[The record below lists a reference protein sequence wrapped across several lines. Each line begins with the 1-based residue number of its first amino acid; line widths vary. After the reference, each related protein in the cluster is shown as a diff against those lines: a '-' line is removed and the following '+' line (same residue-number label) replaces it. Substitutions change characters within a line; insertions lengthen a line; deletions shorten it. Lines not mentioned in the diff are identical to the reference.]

1 MTENPFNETFKT
13 NLQYQLDRCAHPAKG
28 LLKLTALVFLVM
40 TALTYGFLSSGA
52 SLLNILKVSVMGT
65 IITTAFL
72 TMSYLDNL
80 SQGLDTIVAKF
91 FQYQADSFKLYAESS
106 EELIHDFLLSYD
118 HGTVDVQFEYQEQP
132 EHLSISKDLMPQPY
146 ANQRL
151 VIVAKH
157 GVLPERYREAYHQAF
172 DTTDLALIYNEVI
185 QKQLKNSRST
195 FWLSKDNYNKL
206 YESPVVEKTSFHLA
220 VLITNRS

>member
-1 MTENPFNETFKT
+1 MSDNPFNETFKN
-13 NLQYQLDRCAHPAKG
+13 NLQHQLERCAHPAKG
-28 LLKLTALVFLVM
+28 LLKLTALVFLV
-40 TALTYGFLSSGA
+40 TTVLTYGFLSSGA
-52 SLLNILKVSVMGT
+52 SLLNILKVSLIGT
-65 IITTAFL
+65 IVTTAFL
-72 TMSYLDNL
+72 AMSYLNNL
-80 SQGLDTIVAKF
+80 SQGLDTIAAKF

-157 GVLPERYREAYHQAF
+157 DVLPEKYKAAYDQAF
-172 DTTDLALIYNEVI
+172 DTTELAQTYHKVIRNRLKDAQIHFEV
-185 QKQLKNSRST
+185 NT
-195 FWLSKDNYNKL
+195 DNYHQL
-206 YESPVVEKTSFHLA
+206 YESPVIEKTSFHLA
-220 VLITNRS
+220 VINHK